1 TPVYPGIGMTAT
13 GISMGAEQ
21 VAAQVVEAR
30 KAGADGFTI
39 FNLDPRT
46 AKIALPALKKGATSE
61 PTERLKGGLN
71 DLDKSGKDGK

>member
-1 TPVYPGIGMTAT
+1 
-13 GISMGAEQ
+13 MGAEQ

-46 AKIALPALKKGATSE
+46 AKVALPALKKGATAE
-61 PTERLKGGLN
+61 PTERRKDGLGE
-71 DLDKSGKDGK
+71 SGKKAKK